1 MDETLLNSATIQ
13 LFLNSPSFDE
23 MIKYA
28 DWRTA
33 EVFKRILNRVLDHA
47 REIEESNSKT
57 DVIERV
63 VVEPPKTKK
72 ALNRSKRK

>member
-1 MDETLLNSATIQ
+1 MLNSATIQ